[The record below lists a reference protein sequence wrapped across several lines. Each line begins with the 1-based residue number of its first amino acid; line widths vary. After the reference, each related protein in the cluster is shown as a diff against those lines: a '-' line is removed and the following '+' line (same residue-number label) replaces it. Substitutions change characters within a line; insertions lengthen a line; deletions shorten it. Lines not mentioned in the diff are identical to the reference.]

1 MGQGIRTGEIKN
13 TQNISLGKPGRKRH
27 IGKPRTR

>member
-1 MGQGIRTGEIKN
+1 MGQEKRTGEIKI
-13 TQNISLGKPGRKRH
+13 TQNISLGKLERKRH